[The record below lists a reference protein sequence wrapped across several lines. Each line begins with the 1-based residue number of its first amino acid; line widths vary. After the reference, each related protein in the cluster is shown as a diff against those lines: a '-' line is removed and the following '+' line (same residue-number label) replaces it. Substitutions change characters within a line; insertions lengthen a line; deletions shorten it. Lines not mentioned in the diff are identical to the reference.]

1 MLAAK
6 LKKVTLENV
15 SADIVK
21 HKLSVLTNACART
34 KIKLKNEKKD
44 INFKKEKRQNC
55 VHVRQNSVKQ
65 TF

>member
-1 MLAAK
+1 M
-6 LKKVTLENV
+6 LKKVKLENV

-21 HKLSVLTNACART
+21 HKLSVLTNACAQ
-34 KIKLKNEKKD
+34 KMKNEEKD